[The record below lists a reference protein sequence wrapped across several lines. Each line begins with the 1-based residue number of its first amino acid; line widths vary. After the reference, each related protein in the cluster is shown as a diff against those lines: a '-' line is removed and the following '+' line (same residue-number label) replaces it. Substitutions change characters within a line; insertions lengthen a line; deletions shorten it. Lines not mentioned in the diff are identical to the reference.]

1 MKRSIAGFYILLC
14 IGHLIVELVAKSFS
28 NGLEAFITIGI
39 TAIGIYLAWVVMTLV
54 EPSDMIKNILDKF

>member
-1 MKRSIAGFYILLC
+1 MKRIVAGFYILLC
-14 IGHLIVELVAKSFS
+14 IGHLIIELVAKSFS
-28 NGLEAFITIGI
+28 NGLEAFVTIGI